1 MDLDKVQP
9 AFLGLEDLGVYSSS
23 IDAVVL
29 LDCTLDH
36 FAFLALPFGLWS
48 FEAFVNRFD
57 LEVVVLS

>member
-23 IDAVVL
+23 IDEVVL

-36 FAFLALPFGLWS
+36 FASLALPFG
-48 FEAFVNRFD
+48 
-57 LEVVVLS
+57 